1 MSGAMI
7 AASLPPSSSRIGV
20 SRGAAAAI
28 TARPVATPPV
38 SEMTSTPGWVI
49 SAWANS
55 VPGPESTFTTPGGS
69 AAANAAPSCS
79 AASGQVGGTL
89 TTVVLPAA
97 SADDSL
103 VMVSA
108 SGQLNGNTSAATPY
122 GSRCS
127 RG

>member
-7 AASLPPSSSRIGV
+7 AGSLPPSSNSPGV
-20 SRGAAAAI
+20 TRGAAPAS

-38 SEMTSTPGWVI
+38 NEMTSTPGWVI
-49 SAWANS
+49 SACAS
-55 VPGPESTFTTPGGS
+55 SLPGPASTLTTPGGS
-69 AAANAAPSCS
+69 AAANAAPNCR
-79 AASGQVGGTL
+79 AASGQAGGTL
-89 TTVVLPAA
+89 TTAVVPAV

-108 SGQLNGNTSAATPY
+108 SGQLNGSTSAATPY
-122 GSRCS
+122 GSRCN